1 MGRSQPPPTARNGD
15 GVAAATGQVRRP
27 VSLGALSKDTF
38 RREQQRIDDDLH
50 RLGTRRGELET
61 ALGDPAVFGNF
72 VELRRLTSELA
83 GVDEALA
90 LAEDAWL
97 ALQERAPR

>member
-1 MGRSQPPPTARNGD
+1 VARLD
-15 GVAAATGQVRRP
+15 P
-27 VSLGALSKDTF
+27 LSKDAF
-38 RREQQRIDDDLH
+38 RREQQRIDDDLD
-50 RLGTRRGELET
+50 RLGSRRGELET
-61 ALGDPAVFGNF
+61 ALGDPTILGNF
-72 VELRRLTSELA
+72 VELRRLSSELA